1 MALCKKRECHFLL
14 GPLPACCMGP
24 QGSKDGSALL
34 KQGVLPWV
42 VDGLQSFEWWSKYS
56 KVWNLVKRPSF
67 FFFFFSLS
75 HSFNG
80 FALLHDVLSVCNH
93 WIKKS

>member
-14 GPLPACCMGP
+14 GPLAACCMGP

-42 VDGLQSFEWWSKYS
+42 VDGLHSFEWWSKYS
-56 KVWNLVKRPSF
+56 KDLNLAK
-67 FFFFFSLS
+67 SLFLILIFLS
-75 HSFNG
+75 QWICS
-80 FALLHDVLSVCNH
+80 ALLHNVQSVCNH
-93 WIKKS
+93 WIRKP